1 MANLKLIIDEKS
13 IEDQLWVDKYRPQYL
28 KDIIMKQDNINKITQ
43 WMTHFKDKKPGYKNS
58 LLLWGPPGTGKTT
71 IANIILKQY
80 GYDVIEFNASD
91 IRNQKLRNKQ
101 LNDILGKKN
110 VLDIMMNNPRNIGVI
125 MDELDGLTTGDR
137 GGMNELIKI
146 MYQYRKNKLKKKIHK
161 EEVTPFICIS
171 NTVGEKKFND
181 IKKHSVVIKI
191 SEPSVYDQTKL
202 VERIMK
208 AENIEIDGYNIKL
221 LIKESQG
228 DYRRLIN
235 MTEEMEN
242 QLQIIQQNRTL
253 NVNERVNR
261 LFTEIDNLG
270 NYTSNDWF
278 QSLTHMQFIRL
289 YRTLYD
295 IWIIRGQLG
304 YQVKRSICPFHDP
317 FDGIF
322 PRRFYHETLNTEQIK
337 KACII
342 VMENLV
348 FSGINLD
355 FRKIGALH
363 ALTAL
368 TMVSIPA
375 RQAMPWLYESI
386 V

>member
-1 MANLKLIIDEKS
+1 MKENNKKLTIHEICFEDYKAN
-13 IEDQLWVDKYRPQYL
+13 
-28 KDIIMKQDNINKITQ
+28 
-43 WMTHFKDKKPGYKNS
+43 
-58 LLLWGPPGTGKTT
+58 
-71 IANIILKQY
+71 
-80 GYDVIEFNASD
+80 
-91 IRNQKLRNKQ
+91 
-101 LNDILGKKN
+101 
-110 VLDIMMNNPRNIGVI
+110 
-125 MDELDGLTTGDR
+125 
-137 GGMNELIKI
+137 
-146 MYQYRKNKLKKKIHK
+146 
-161 EEVTPFICIS
+161 
-171 NTVGEKKFND
+171 
-181 IKKHSVVIKI
+181 
-191 SEPSVYDQTKL
+191 
-202 VERIMK
+202 
-208 AENIEIDGYNIKL
+208 NIEIKKFKLIHLKDACKRFNLKVSGKKQVLYDRIMNYFLKIDSAIKL
-221 LIKESQG
+221 QSTCRMHFAKTYVLKRGPAIKNRKLCNNNSDFVTLEPIDEIPFEYFFSFEDDNNFIYGFNIVSLLQSMKKVKNFENPYNRSPFSKSIKKQILQIYNCSYLLNAEFRIKNNFYRKPTKFQLNQRFINTIRPNYEQHISNV
-228 DYRRLIN
+228 DNYQPFFDRRLIN

-278 QSLTHMQFIRL
+278 QSLTHIQFIRL